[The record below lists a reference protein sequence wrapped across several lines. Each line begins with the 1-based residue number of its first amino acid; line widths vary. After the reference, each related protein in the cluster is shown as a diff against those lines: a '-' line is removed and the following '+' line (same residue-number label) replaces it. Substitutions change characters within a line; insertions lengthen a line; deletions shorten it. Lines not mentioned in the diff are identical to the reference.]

1 MWFAFAFYRLILQ
14 ETPKEQIPTDIS
26 DFIEK
31 IVHDEDE
38 TEEEVEINHFYL
50 WYELVNTESD
60 VFFLNSVSPKM
71 LYIQLFLLLEVKST
85 SATGNIANILPY
97 ER

>member
-50 WYELVNTESD
+50 
-60 VFFLNSVSPKM
+60 
-71 LYIQLFLLLEVKST
+71 
-85 SATGNIANILPY
+85 
-97 ER
+97 